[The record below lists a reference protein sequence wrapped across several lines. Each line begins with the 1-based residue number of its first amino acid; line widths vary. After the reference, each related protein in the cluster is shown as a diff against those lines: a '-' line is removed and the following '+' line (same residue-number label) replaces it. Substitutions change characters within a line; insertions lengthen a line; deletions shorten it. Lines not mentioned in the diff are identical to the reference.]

1 MGWKRLRAFI
11 VDLDVDE
18 ARAFNVRKNRE
29 RGNIDAIKFGKIL
42 YEEKQNGANCKDLA
56 KKYGYASF
64 QRIYDYIDIYR
75 NKDAILQKI
84 SPLGEKP
91 ETITFKGAL
100 RVLRELKRE
109 QRGEER

>member
-42 YEEKQNGANCKDLA
+42 YEEKQNGAN
-56 KKYGYASF
+56 
-64 QRIYDYIDIYR
+64 
-75 NKDAILQKI
+75 
-84 SPLGEKP
+84 
-91 ETITFKGAL
+91 
-100 RVLRELKRE
+100 
-109 QRGEER
+109 